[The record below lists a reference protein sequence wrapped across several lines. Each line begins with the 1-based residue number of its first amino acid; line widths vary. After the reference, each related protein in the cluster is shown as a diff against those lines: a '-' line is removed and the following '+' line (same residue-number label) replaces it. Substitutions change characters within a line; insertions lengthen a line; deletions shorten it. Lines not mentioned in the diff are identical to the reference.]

1 MAFCIFVFFGQLIPS
16 GYSLTGDN
24 INGNGI
30 VAKGSG
36 AYSLISYLSTSEQS
50 QVTV

>member
-1 MAFCIFVFFGQLIPS
+1 MLGFLGQLIPS

-30 VAKGSG
+30 VVEGSG
-36 AYSLISYLSTSEQS
+36 AYSLISCLSAYDQS

>member
-1 MAFCIFVFFGQLIPS
+1 MLGFFGQLIRS

-30 VAKGSG
+30 GAKGAG
-36 AYSLISYLSTSEQS
+36 AYILISCLSASEQS